1 MFPTFTGNSRRPR
14 NVNLSGQ
21 NLNPFA
27 ATSWTPSAGSGAS
40 KTVSNAQAERA
51 QRQQDRDKL
60 KAAGKIQKT
69 WRGHRAR
76 RRLRDSRRESFD
88 ALYSTTSDLG
98 TQQRLSMALPL
109 LLTTFQPTRAD
120 DLQRLFR
127 FSRELSATN
136 LECLASDRPSPSRLA
151 RYVRILVEALEGQT
165 KNESNQHDDAQ
176 LLLNLLTQIVGATP
190 ESISKS
196 LRQYYTVLADI
207 SSASDLDES
216 GLEVI
221 SRAVLMPLGAN
232 SGNDI
237 NSLATYEAFS
247 LSFLA
252 RHDLRLVEQHAEVFS
267 RNIDLDRLATAIT
280 AVYLDGRINGVS
292 RDQQLWLLAH
302 FIGLHQRS
310 GAKSQGLQHLNA
322 LHLQLS
328 SLSAD
333 ISLRLSVKPAEPN
346 SSTIDS
352 NSADDQLILPLP
364 LYVTQRLTSL
374 VDRNGISILLAEL
387 TNNFGSRSMSQ
398 EFESASL
405 LSGYILTLLRCFPE
419 NGDEIRMRLFL
430 GDIPSNVGTLPTIKF
445 LWQAMSQTSIYRQ
458 VLRDSTSV
466 VGLVRNYLSKSKS
479 ADVSREQE
487 WRLMLLFLELYT
499 FILRLSDDEDFFS
512 SISPSVLQGS
522 KQPSRLRSCGLS
534 RQEVEDLSI
543 VLKHLAF
550 ALHYNA
556 QDIQQGIQNSEPV
569 SMSQLESYFG
579 SSASK
584 TLKDAKAQ
592 NAKSTSSDTRLDLG
606 SLRSIVTSALRLLY
620 ERDSRRPFLPPNHWL
635 MTSKF
640 DMEGF
645 VSAVV
650 AEQERQN
657 EMSDSSDDEDG
668 EIDEDA
674 NIGGSFIHTVAGQRV
689 SRHAQIEKL
698 RSQQR
703 RAQRDRLLA
712 VIGPKLEILRHMPFV
727 IPFDTRVQIFRQ
739 FVYLDKHKR
748 RDGMDAEQWRMM
760 MMHNPLRSPGRS
772 PAGRHHGKI
781 RRGQVFRDAFE
792 QFYELGEG
800 LKEPIQ
806 IQFVDQFDTIEAGID
821 GGGVTKEFLTSVTT
835 EAFSKMEGISLF
847 TANSQGL
854 LYPNPTAMDEL
865 KEVMRT
871 AGYPEYSADWQDQV
885 QDLLRQFE
893 FLGRIVGKCMYEGI
907 LIDIAFAGFFLLKW
921 TSGQTGENSYRG
933 NVNDLRDLD
942 EELYQGMLHLKNL
955 TSNVADLALDFT
967 ITDQVSLPGEPVRT
981 VSRNLIPN
989 GENVPVTNDNRLLYI
1004 SYVARHRLVAQPA
1017 QQTAAFLRGL
1027 RSIIAPSWLSM
1038 FNQNEIQRLV
1048 GGDSSEIDIDDLR
1061 QNTIYSGL
1069 YEVGDD
1075 GLEHPTVQLFWKVMA
1090 GFSDKERRDV
1100 LKYVTSTP
1108 RAPLLGFS
1116 QLSPRFSIRDGGE
1129 DQERLPS
1136 TSTCVNLLKLPRYK
1150 DEETLRKKLL
1160 YAVSSGAGFDLS

>member
-51 QRQQDRDKL
+51 QRQQDQPGGGFETPGGNHLTLSIRQL
-60 KAAGKIQKT
+60 QT
-69 WRGHRAR
+69 W
-76 RRLRDSRRESFD
+76 
-88 ALYSTTSDLG
+88 
-98 TQQRLSMALPL
+98 
-109 LLTTFQPTRAD
+109 PTRAD

-127 FSRELSATN
+127 FSRELSSTN
-136 LECLASDRPSPSRLA
+136 LECLASDRLPPSRLA

-165 KNESNQHDDAQ
+165 KNESNQHDHAQ

-221 SRAVLMPLGAN
+221 SRAVLMPLGAI

-237 NSLATYEAFS
+237 NPSATYEAFS

-252 RHDLRLVEQHAEVFS
+252 RHDLRLVEQHAEVFF
-267 RNIDLDRLATAIT
+267 RNIDLGRLATAIT
-280 AVYLDGRINGVS
+280 EVYLDGRINGVS

-302 FIGLHQRS
+302 FIGLHQGS

-346 SSTIDS
+346 PSTIDS
-352 NSADDQLILPLP
+352 NSADDQLIQPLP

-387 TNNFGSRSMSQ
+387 TNNFGSRSTSQ

-430 GDIPSNVGTLPTIKF
+430 GDIPSNVGILPTIKF

-466 VGLVRNYLSKSKS
+466 VGLVRNYLSKSMS

-512 SISPSVLQGS
+512 SISPSLLQGS

-579 SSASK
+579 NSASK
-584 TLKDAKAQ
+584 TLKDAKSQ

-703 RAQRDRLLA
+703 KAQRDRLLA

-739 FVYLDKHKR
+739 
-748 RDGMDAEQWRMM
+748 MM

-865 KEVMRT
+865 KEVMRR